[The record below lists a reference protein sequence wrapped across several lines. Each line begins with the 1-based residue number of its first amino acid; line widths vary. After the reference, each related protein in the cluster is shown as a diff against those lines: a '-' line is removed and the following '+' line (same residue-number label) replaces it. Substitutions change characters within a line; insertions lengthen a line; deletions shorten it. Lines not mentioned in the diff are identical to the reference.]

1 MAKSKAERKAAM
13 ERFRLAKRKRDMGE
27 DEDIFEA
34 NMKEEEDVYDVVDE
48 EAYANLVNSRR
59 QREDFVVDDDGL
71 GYYDDGEERLGDEEG
86 NQGVK
91 QKRNGNAAL
100 TTKALK
106 KARKRRDAAEATAT
120 AEAAQVEEIAS
131 TNRSMW
137 DFVQRGTSAGPR
149 SSSAKRSAPRSA
161 SSNLDA
167 MLGELDELTPMRVSS
182 SSVRGG
188 RRAARHGFTTSNA
201 RRSGV
206 RTSMAR
212 SRAPVRSSHHR
223 ARTEEY
229 SEDYAT
235 EDHDAG
241 FDNDFGNDDDDDD
254 KIMEPAENVSSPTIR
269 AEATPDNNKSSETND
284 TANSDSSKTPL
295 DDENPSSAEPV
306 TPEEEGPT
314 PSIRSRL
321 APRRLLQKRS
331 AAALKAAEAKQ
342 STMDPTFTQAN
353 KRPTAAGAPSIDVSS
368 SSFAQAQEIAAESA
382 KTVSPASKDLESYV
396 VEEEEERYLDIF
408 WFDAKEVRGDIH
420 LYGKVASKQEE
431 GKPQQFVSCCVVVK
445 GNLRNLFVLPRKN
458 ADGEYVG
465 MEHVHG
471 EMKNVLQPSCIPKI
485 AGATWG
491 GKVVD
496 RDYAFED
503 PNVPREKTKYLKV
516 VYDAKHPAPQ
526 EDVCH
531 NGGEHFQKILNAKA
545 TTLETFILKRNLM
558 GPCWIRIQDPQPVKI
573 GQISWCGL
581 EVEVDTPKKLK
592 RLDMVVPPGTPP
604 RPSPSVVAVTMK
616 LKTIVNEATHKNE
629 IVSVSAVCHKKVFLD
644 SATDQSSGHMTQL
657 SLIRPIHLEGQDPS
671 TMAQFPRDFD
681 QEILAKMPQ
690 LKRMAN
696 ERMLLSCLTTQLGNW
711 DPDVIVGHNA
721 WGYDIQVML
730 SRCVELKVKTWSKF
744 GRHKKTELPNRSH
757 FNSGKEWAFR
767 DALSGRLLCDTYLGA
782 KEHLR
787 ETTYSLKNLAET
799 QLKTTRQ
806 EIEPM
811 DTPQYFRTS
820 KTIVGLALHTL
831 NDAQLVQKLLFK
843 LQLLPLSKQLT
854 NIAGNMWSS
863 TLKSN
868 RAERTEYLLLHEFHR
883 LKFLVPEKYRN
894 KREEGGGKA
903 KYSGGLVLEPK
914 KGLYDT
920 YILLLDFNSLYPSLI
935 QEYNLCFTTVNDWA
949 RFHQHQ
955 MMKGKGQ
962 GDDNGEDSLPP
973 LPEETNQRGVLP
985 KVIKSL
991 VERRRQVKRLMKS
1004 ESNTEKHEE
1013 LDIKQKAFKL
1023 TANSMYG
1030 CLGFSHSRFYA
1041 QPIAA
1046 MVTSMGR
1053 QTLQRTVDIA
1063 QTTVGLEVIYGDTD
1077 SIMINTRISDANSLG
1092 NVMKLGEQV
1101 KREVNKLYKTLE
1113 LEIDGVFKTMLLLK
1127 KKKYAAIT
1135 ADLKKNGEIVYGR
1148 EEKGLDLVRRDWCVQ
1163 SKDTGRYILDQIL
1176 NSDQEKEVSVER
1188 ILAHLE
1194 ELAQKMRGG
1203 QLPLEKYTITKG
1215 LSKHPNDYPDGKALP
1230 HVHVAKMMIKNK
1242 RRLTVGD
1249 HIPYIITKPLENADE
1264 KEKSKS
1270 ATERARHPDEIARSS
1285 GALKPDIE
1293 WYLMQQILPPV
1304 GRLCEPI
1311 EGLSQGLIAQRLG
1324 LDSAKYQQRSVF
1336 GDDDLNDDELVNYVP
1351 ESFKSDEERF
1361 QTVQKLTMSCLSCG
1375 TESEFKGVLYASKTD
1390 KGTGTIASGFQ
1401 CSDPACEN
1409 PRYWGS
1415 KTPFE
1420 CMSRFMNAMNMLK
1433 RGMLED

>member
-1 MAKSKAERKAAM
+1 
-13 ERFRLAKRKRDMGE
+13 
-27 DEDIFEA
+27 
-34 NMKEEEDVYDVVDE
+34 
-48 EAYANLVNSRR
+48 
-59 QREDFVVDDDGL
+59 
-71 GYYDDGEERLGDEEG
+71 
-86 NQGVK
+86 
-91 QKRNGNAAL
+91 
-100 TTKALK
+100 
-106 KARKRRDAAEATAT
+106 
-120 AEAAQVEEIAS
+120 
-131 TNRSMW
+131 
-137 DFVQRGTSAGPR
+137 
-149 SSSAKRSAPRSA
+149 
-161 SSNLDA
+161 
-167 MLGELDELTPMRVSS
+167 
-182 SSVRGG
+182 
-188 RRAARHGFTTSNA
+188 
-201 RRSGV
+201 
-206 RTSMAR
+206 
-212 SRAPVRSSHHR
+212 
-223 ARTEEY
+223 
-229 SEDYAT
+229 
-235 EDHDAG
+235 
-241 FDNDFGNDDDDDD
+241 
-254 KIMEPAENVSSPTIR
+254 
-269 AEATPDNNKSSETND
+269 
-284 TANSDSSKTPL
+284 
-295 DDENPSSAEPV
+295 
-306 TPEEEGPT
+306 
-314 PSIRSRL
+314 
-321 APRRLLQKRS
+321 
-331 AAALKAAEAKQ
+331 
-342 STMDPTFTQAN
+342 MDPTSNQAN
-353 KRPTAAGAPSIDVSS
+353 KRATTTAAPAIDLSS
-368 SSFAQAQEIAAESA
+368 SSFAQAQEIAAESTN
-382 KTVSPASKDLESYV
+382 TVSPTSKELESYV
-396 VEEEEERYLDIF
+396 VQEEDERYLDIF

-420 LYGKVASKQEE
+420 LYGKVPSKQEE

-471 EMKNVLQPSCIPKI
+471 EMKNILQPSCIPKI

-491 GKVVD
+491 GKMVE
-496 RDYAFED
+496 REYAFED
-503 PNVPREKTKYLKV
+503 PEVPREKTMYLKV
-516 VYDAKHPAPQ
+516 VYDAKYPAPQ
-526 EDVCH
+526 EDICH
-531 NGGEHFQKILNAKA
+531 NGGEYVHKILNAKA
-545 TTLETFILKRNLM
+545 TALETFILKRNLM
-558 GPCWIRIQDPQPVKI
+558 GPCWVRIQDPQPNRI

-581 EVEVDTPKKLK
+581 EVQVDSPKKLK
-592 RLDMVVPPGTPP
+592 RLDMVVKGATPP
-604 RPSPSVVAVTMK
+604 RPSPPVVAVTLK
-616 LKTIVNEATHKNE
+616 LKTIVNESTHKNE

-644 SATDQSSGHMTQL
+644 SATDQSPGLMKQL
-657 SLIRPIHLEGQDPS
+657 SLIRPIHLEDQDTS
-671 TMAQFPRDFD
+671 TMAQFPRDID
-681 QEILAKMPQ
+681 QEIAAKMPQ
-690 LKRMAN
+690 LKQMAN
-696 ERMLLSCLTTQLGNW
+696 ERMLLSCLTTQLGKW

-721 WGYDIQVML
+721 WGHDIQVML
-730 SRCVELKVKTWSKF
+730 SRCVELKIKTWSKF

-831 NDAQLVQKLLFK
+831 NDAQLVQKLMFK
-843 LQLLPLSKQLT
+843 LQLLPLTKQLT

-935 QEYNLCFTTVNDWA
+935 QEYNLCFTTINDWA
-949 RFHQHQ
+949 RFHRQQ

-962 GDDNGEDSLPP
+962 ADDNGEDGLPP
-973 LPEETNQRGVLP
+973 LPEETNQHGVLP

-1004 ESNTEKHEE
+1004 ESNPDRHEE

-1077 SIMINTRISDANSLG
+1077 SIMINTRISDANGLG

-1101 KREVNKLYKTLE
+1101 KKEVNKLYKTLE

-1135 ADLKKNGEIVYGR
+1135 ADLKKNGEISYGR

-1176 NSDQEKEVSVER
+1176 NSDQDKEVSVER
-1188 ILAHLE
+1188 ILTHLE
-1194 ELAQKMRGG
+1194 ELAQKMRDG
-1203 QLPLEKYTITKG
+1203 QLSLDKYTITKG

-1249 HIPYIITKPLENADE
+1249 HIPYIITEPLENTDE
-1264 KEKSKS
+1264 KVKSKS
-1270 ATERARHPDEIARSS
+1270 ATERARHPDEIARSN

-1293 WYLMQQILPPV
+1293 WYLTQQILPPV

-1336 GDDDLNDDELVNYVP
+1336 GGDDLNDDQLVNYVP

-1361 QTVQKLTMSCLSCG
+1361 QNVRKLTMPCLSCG
-1375 TESEFKGVLYASKTD
+1375 TEGEFKGVLYVSKTD
-1390 KGTGTIASGFQ
+1390 QGTGTIASGFQ
-1401 CSDPACEN
+1401 CSDPTCQH

-1415 KTPFE
+1415 NTPFE
-1420 CMSRFMNAMNMLK
+1420 CMSRFMNAVNLLK
-1433 RGMLED
+1433 RELLQDYYKGELKCDDPLCGLVTRQVSVCGGVCLNRGCNGRMNPLVDERSVQNQLKYLECAFSTDHICRQLENKGTFGSKQELEKYISKQDRIMANELHRIAKENVDECAYNWIAPSFWQSMFGPIAAKKK